1 MLRTPIFSMCLTKP
15 LSEERDRERGRDKD
29 LQRQRE
35 RERERYRDLERER
48 ERERERWSMMKCKL
62 VVSQVKWNFTS
73 LRDARLEFFDSR
85 DSLNVQLTC
94 FVRVR
99 SSGSRDYLS
108 YCYRE
113 Q

>member
-1 MLRTPIFSMCLTKP
+1 
-15 LSEERDRERGRDKD
+15 
-29 LQRQRE
+29 
-35 RERERYRDLERER
+35 
-48 ERERERWSMMKCKL
+48 MMKCKL

-85 DSLNVQLTC
+85 DSLNVQPTC

>member
-1 MLRTPIFSMCLTKP
+1 MCLTKP

-35 RERERYRDLERER
+35 REREKDTGTL
-48 ERERERWSMMKCKL
+48 RERERWSMMKCKL

>member
-1 MLRTPIFSMCLTKP
+1 M
-15 LSEERDRERGRDKD
+15 SEERDRERGRDKD

-35 RERERYRDLERER
+35 RERERERYRDL

>member
-35 RERERYRDLERER
+35 REKDTGTLR

>member
-1 MLRTPIFSMCLTKP
+1 MRSETEREGETKTF
-15 LSEERDRERGRDKD
+15 RD
-29 LQRQRE
+29 RE
-35 RERERYRDLERER
+35 RERERYRDL

>member
-1 MLRTPIFSMCLTKP
+1 MRSETEREGETKTF
-15 LSEERDRERGRDKD
+15 RD
-29 LQRQRE
+29 RE
-35 RERERYRDLERER
+35 REREKDTGTL
-48 ERERERWSMMKCKL
+48 RERERWSMMKCKL